1 MQTDYTHMTVILDR
15 SGSMDEIRDDII
27 GGFNGLLGDHKAQ
40 PGKATMTLVQFDGQD
55 PYEVLHRFKP
65 LRDVPP
71 LDRSTYVPRGGTPLF
86 DAVGRG
92 INDIEAALGKLAE
105 ADRPTKVIFAIVTDG
120 EENSSVEFGK
130 EQVTKMIKA
139 KTDENAWEFVFLSA
153 DLAAFEEAGEIGVD
167 AMKRMVFAK
176 GSMGTAGAW
185 RALSDQ
191 AGMFRRV
198 AGHRIGF
205 ADEDRKRASEPD
217 EK

>member
-105 ADRPTKVIFAIVTDG
+105 ADRPTKVIFAIVPEGKD
-120 EENSSVEFGK
+120 NPSVELGQ
-130 EQVTKMIKA
+130 EQSQKKN
-139 KTDENAWEFVFLSA
+139 E
-153 DLAAFEEAGEIGVD
+153 
-167 AMKRMVFAK
+167 RK
-176 GSMGTAGAW
+176 GGLGTAVAW
-185 RALSDQ
+185 RAVSDQ